1 MSVYDTNRKRNL
13 YSNITTE
20 ELIEL
25 RKGKCEASGSKCIHK
40 GSQAHHGLIRRDKR
54 KAKWLDVLIN
64 KQLVCPVCHTET
76 GYADSEENHIKFYQ
90 LQCDRYGEETVENWI
105 TSLPYKIPPDV
116 QRG

>member
-1 MSVYDTNRKRNL
+1 MTVYDTHRKRNL
-13 YSNITTE
+13 YADITTE

-25 RKGKCEASGSKCIHK
+25 RKGRCEAGGPGCIRQ

-64 KQLVCPVCHTET
+64 KQLVCYVCHTET
-76 GYADSEENHIKFYQ
+76 GYADSAENHIAFYQ
-90 LQCDRYGEETVENWI
+90 MQCERYGSGTVEHWI
-105 TSLPYKIPPDV
+105 ADLPYKIPPDV